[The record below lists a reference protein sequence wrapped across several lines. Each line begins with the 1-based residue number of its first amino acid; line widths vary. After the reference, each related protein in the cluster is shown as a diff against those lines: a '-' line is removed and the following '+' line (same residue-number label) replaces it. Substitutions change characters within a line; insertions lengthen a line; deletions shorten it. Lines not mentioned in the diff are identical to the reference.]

1 MPRAP
6 VSVAPVGLSN
16 ALAVFGLNML
26 DCRKKLAKVV
36 SSVRFPQSCSQ
47 QLIVRFLALQFS
59 SQCTKPQFLL
69 WRY

>member
-36 SSVRFPQSCSQ
+36 SSVRFPSHAASN
-47 QLIVRFLALQFS
+47 L
-59 SQCTKPQFLL
+59 
-69 WRY
+69 